1 MIEPP
6 KRFQSAAPGCCT
18 LAIGAT
24 VISAV
29 LLSLS
34 GGCFDP
40 SGQGTSAS
48 GQVPVLRQRI
58 GQLERDLVTLAEEN
72 NTLNHQVDELLRLGT
87 NRLELLN
94 APVRI
99 EIERMSGGYDDD
111 NVVGDDGVVVYVR
124 PFDSVGDVIKATGDI
139 EIQLWDLSGTPD
151 EVLVGQYV
159 LDAEHALGH
168 WYGKLM
174 TDHYTI
180 KCPWR
185 SEPPR
190 HTEITIRVL
199 FTDYVTGKVLTD
211 QRVCGIFL
219 PPGSA
224 GQP

>member
-1 MIEPP
+1 MIEPV
-6 KRFQSAAPGCCT
+6 KRFQSTALHCGP

-34 GGCFDP
+34 GGCLEP
-40 SGQGTSAS
+40 SDKGTSES
-48 GQVPVLRQRI
+48 SQVLILRQRI
-58 GQLERDLVTLAEEN
+58 GQLERDQVTLAEEN

-87 NRLELLN
+87 KRLELLN

-111 NVVGDDGVVVYVR
+111 KVVGDDGVVVYLR

-139 EIQLWDLSGTPD
+139 EIQLWDLAGTPD
-151 EVLVGQYV
+151 EVLVGQYF
-159 LDAEHALGH
+159 LDAEHAREH
-168 WYGKLM
+168 WYGRLI
-174 TDHYTI
+174 TNHYTI

-190 HTEITIRVL
+190 HNEITIRVL
-199 FTDYVTGKVLTD
+199 FTDYITGKVLTD

-219 PPGSA
+219 PPGSTR
-224 GQP
+224 QP